1 MTDDPRQQPSPQ
13 DHGGEQLEEARKG
26 LIVSPAMSV
35 QPAATDAPMDGMP
48 APAPVDVAPQTPA
61 AQTPSP
67 PEE

>member
-26 LIVSPAMSV
+26 LIVSPALSV
-35 QPAATDAPMDGMP
+35 QPVAPDAPMDGMP
-48 APAPVDVAPQTPA
+48 AAAPVDVAPPAPA
-61 AQTPSP
+61 APTPSP